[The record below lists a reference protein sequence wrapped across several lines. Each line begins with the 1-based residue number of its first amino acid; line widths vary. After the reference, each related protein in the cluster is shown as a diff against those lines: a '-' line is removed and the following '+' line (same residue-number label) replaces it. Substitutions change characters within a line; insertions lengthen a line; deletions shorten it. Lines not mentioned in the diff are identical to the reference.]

1 MKFSDND
8 LQVLTNFSQISGNIK
23 FEKGKI
29 IQTISK
35 MKNLVAKYQLDTS
48 ITENFCLYELGEFLN
63 IYDLYEEPTIS
74 IIEEISNQDTY
85 KDNKSLKKILI
96 KDKRFTSEYTCCDE
110 SLITYPQKNP
120 EDSIISRGLE
130 YQFNF
135 HISKN
140 DIKDINRIRSKTS
153 TDNSKYLTFENKE
166 GNISIKVHDKYTRN
180 RQISFLLSGDSFLK
194 NKTNHKFKLLL
205 ESEMFNK
212 ILVGDYYV
220 ECVVLERCVEKDSKN
235 FGLRGGLIK
244 LTSMNLPLTYFIACE
259 YGCEFE
265 I

>member
-8 LQVLTNFSQISGNIK
+8 LQVLTNFSQITDNIK

-29 IQTISK
+29 IQTISY
-35 MKNLVAKYQLDTS
+35 MKNLIAKYQLDTT
-48 ITENFCLYELGEFLN
+48 ITENFCLNKLSEFLN

-120 EDSIISRGLE
+120 EDVIISKGLE
-130 YQFNF
+130 YQFDF
-135 HISKN
+135 HLSKN

-194 NKTNHKFKLLL
+194 NKTNHKFKLLF

-220 ECVVLERCVEKDSKN
+220 QCFINKPCADINSVKY
-235 FGLRGGLIK
+235 GLRNGFIK

-259 YGCEFE
+259 YGSEFE